1 MKERSERRWRGGA
14 VRAVKSQ
21 GGGVVARWRS
31 VHVSGRRCWRASV
44 GEAHVAWCGLARRLA
59 SDEGLQNQPM
69 AGLLQGLL
77 QCCPGKLARWVDGG
91 ENGPTMHTHEPAIQV
106 DRWRGRHANS
116 CGGEDNQ
123 GTWLRGHAHH
133 S

>member
-31 VHVSGRRCWRASV
+31 VRVSGRRCWA
-44 GEAHVAWCGLARRLA
+44 GGLAWVQLTWLGCGLARRLA

-77 QCCPGKLARWVDGG
+77 QCCPGKLARGGNGG
-91 ENGPTMHTHEPAIQV
+91 ENGPTMARLTSQPY
-106 DRWRGRHANS
+106 RWRGRHANS